1 MIILNILSK
10 SISELS
16 IFKWS
21 NQNLQKLRDNYLEV
35 MKKLVL
41 KILKLSSSIRLVWDS
56 PVQYSS
62 IYNVSFFIY
71 SNSKVKDPTPQRN
84 LVRKRGSG
92 YNHFCLPCFHQISNN
107 ASFIMHLLL
116 AQGLY
121 IYYPSNHTFPPFNG
135 KESLG
140 VAECTLQDGSNN
152 ISQPLCSY
160 AMWLCRPEGGVVVP
174 WPTENGGSESVLGTI
189 GETFSWPGS
198 FHILP
203 LGNQLPHKKKA
214 PWDCHAVTSSSCKK
228 RPWRVSGHVC
238 SKRIQGLLNAPEVQ
252 VKKPSWKKI
261 LQVQP
266 PKPMSSQILPHFLTY
281 KIMCKIKK
289 AVVSHLDLGIVC
301 CTATDN
307 CNTVPWNPH
316 LWKGLRSEE

>member
-1 MIILNILSK
+1 MILNILSK
-10 SISELS
+10 SVSELS

-41 KILKLSSSIRLVWDS
+41 KILKLSSSIRLVWES
-56 PVQYSS
+56 PAQYSS
-62 IYNVSFFIY
+62 FYNVSFFIY

-107 ASFIMHLLL
+107 ISFIMHLLL

-121 IYYPSNHTFPPFNG
+121 IYYLSNHTFSPFNG

-140 VAECTLQDGSNN
+140 VAERTLQDGSNN

-228 RPWRVSGHVC
+228 RPWRGWVGMYVARE
-238 SKRIQGLLNAPEVQ
+238 SKDYWSTRGASEEA
-252 VKKPSWKKI
+252 I
-261 LQVQP
+261 LEEDPPGPATKTNVQP
-266 PKPMSSQILPHFLTY
+266 NPSSLPDLQNHAQNKKGCGKPPR
-281 KIMCKIKK
+281 
-289 AVVSHLDLGIVC
+289 
-301 CTATDN
+301 
-307 CNTVPWNPH
+307 PWHCLLHSN
-316 LWKGLRSEE
+316 R